1 MAGSV
6 TKHFRERLKSEW
18 NGISNL
24 EPRTQTTGREG
35 KLGPKHS
42 EVGRCRE
49 REDGSLKE
57 SCGPCPGP
65 RNPEVVL
72 SVSGLLIGERKS

>member
-57 SCGPCPGP
+57 CCGPC
-65 RNPEVVL
+65 PEVVL